1 MRESRRSPSRWSSS
15 LVSLA
20 AAVGLALA
28 GVAGLAPA
36 TASPPTFDGF
46 RQAPAP
52 PDPSAMV
59 AKVGPAVVDID
70 TQMSYQSAVGA
81 GTGIVLNPN
90 GQVLTNNHVI
100 EGATSITAVD
110 IGNGQSYQANVI
122 GYDRSHDVAVLQLSG
137 ASGLKAA
144 ILGDSSRVA
153 VGDPIIAMG
162 NAEGAGGTPSAIP
175 GTVTA
180 LNKTVSASDSLT
192 GSSETLDGLI
202 AASAGIR
209 PGDSGGPMVNS
220 DGEVIGMN
228 TAASGNYQMAQP
240 GGQGFAI
247 PINQARS
254 IAAQITGGGGSG
266 TVHIG
271 PSAFIGIG
279 VGDATGG
286 EPGAEVRMVV
296 PDTPAAQLGLTNNDV
311 IVSLDGK
318 RITSAT
324 ALTDLL
330 DQHHPGDKVQLGWHK
345 PDEAVHTGD
354 VTLAAGPPG

>member
-1 MRESRRSPSRWSSS
+1 MRGSRRSPSRWSSS

-20 AAVGLALA
+20 ATVGLALA
-28 GVAGLAPA
+28 TVPA
-36 TASPPTFDGF
+36 HASSPMFDGF
-46 RQAPAP
+46 REAPAP
-52 PDPSAMV
+52 PADPSAMV

-81 GTGIVLNPN
+81 GTGIVLSPN

-122 GYDRSHDVAVLQLSG
+122 GYDRNHDVAVLQLNG
-137 ASGLKAA
+137 ASGLTAA
-144 ILGDSSRVA
+144 SLGDSSQVA

-162 NAEGAGGTPSAIP
+162 NAEGAGGTPSAVP
-175 GTVTA
+175 GSVTA
-180 LNKTVSASDSLT
+180 LNQTVSAADALT

-209 PGDSGGPMVNS
+209 PGDSGGPMVNAA
-220 DGEVIGMN
+220 GQVIGMN
-228 TAASGNYQMAQP
+228 TAASGNYQMAQS

-254 IAAQITGGGGSG
+254 IAGQITGGNGSG

-271 PSAFIGIG
+271 PSAFLGIG
-279 VGDATGG
+279 VADASG
-286 EPGAEVRMVV
+286 EPGAEVRQVV
-296 PDTPAAQLGLTNNDV
+296 QDTPAAKLGLSNNDV
-311 IVSLDGK
+311 IVSVNGAPVN
-318 RITSAT
+318 SAT
-324 ALTDLL
+324 ALTNIL
-330 DQHHPGDKVQLGWHK
+330 DQHHPGDNVQLGWHK
-345 PDEAVHTGD
+345 SGESVHTGN